1 MYMKKISTKNALKIA
16 YENLYSS
23 NVKNINRNLDNLLKA
38 KKIASIENGLKF
50 KQNEEELE
58 R

>member
-1 MYMKKISTKNALKIA
+1 MKRISTKHALEIA

-23 NVKNINRNLDNLLKA
+23 KVKNINRNLDNLLKA
-38 KKIASIENGLKF
+38 KKIASIENGLKA

-58 R
+58 K